1 VPLNAR
7 RWSRTIVLLTS
18 FQLLVSCHRE
28 RTYVWVDDFKGSAL
42 KTEPITITSGDVVQ
56 VRVFNQEQLSARTR
70 VRADGKITLP
80 LINDVEAAGYTPRA
94 LAVELERRFKDLV
107 RNPVITVSIEER
119 RPTTVLVVGEV
130 TKPGVYPIDE
140 APGLLRL
147 LVNAGGLTQDASNDR
162 IFVVREGVEG
172 RIRFRYDTLLL
183 PTGKAKGFKLEVGDV
198 VVVE

>member
-1 VPLNAR
+1 
-7 RWSRTIVLLTS
+7 
-18 FQLLVSCHRE
+18 VSCHPA

-42 KTEPITITSGDVVQ
+42 KTEPITIASGDVVQ

-80 LINDVEAAGYTPRA
+80 LINDVEAAGHTPRA
-94 LAVELERRFKDLV
+94 LAVELEKRFKDLV

-130 TKPGVYPIDE
+130 TKPGVYSIDE

-147 LVNAGGLTQDASNDR
+147 LVNAGGLTQDASDDR

-172 RIRFRYDTLLL
+172 RIRFRYDALLL
-183 PTGKAKGFKLEVGDV
+183 PNGKAKSFKLEVGDV

>member
-1 VPLNAR
+1 VPLTAR

-18 FQLLVSCHRE
+18 VLLLVSCHPE

-42 KTEPITITSGDVVQ
+42 KSEPMTIASGDVIQ

-70 VRADGKITLP
+70 VRTDGKITLP
-80 LINDVEAAGYTPRA
+80 LINDVEAAGSTPRG
-94 LAVELERRFKDLV
+94 LAVGLERRFKDLV

-130 TKPGVYPIDE
+130 TKPGVYSIDE
-140 APGLLRL
+140 DPGLLRL
-147 LVNAGGLTQDASNDR
+147 LVNAGGLTQDASDDR
-162 IFVVREGVEG
+162 IFVVREGVES
-172 RIRFRYDTLLL
+172 RIRFRYDPLLL
-183 PTGKAKGFKLEVGDV
+183 PNGKAKSFKLEVGDV